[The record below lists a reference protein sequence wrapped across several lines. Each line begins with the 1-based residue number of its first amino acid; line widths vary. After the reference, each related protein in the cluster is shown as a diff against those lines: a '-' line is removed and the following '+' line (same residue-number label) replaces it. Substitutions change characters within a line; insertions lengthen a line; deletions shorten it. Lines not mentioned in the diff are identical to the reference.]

1 MSGNGGATAAQRR
14 RVKPDG
20 GSVPFARAN
29 SPPAVGARSGGGVG
43 GPAAVVPR
51 ESHDD
56 ALSRLLA
63 MGFGRAAGEAAL
75 AAAGGDAQ
83 RAVEALLQ

>member
-1 MSGNGGATAAQRR
+1 M
-14 RVKPDG
+14 
-20 GSVPFARAN
+20 
-29 SPPAVGARSGGGVG
+29 GARSVCGAPCGVRSHRRDLAAG
-43 GPAAVVPR
+43 NRSPTAVVPR

-75 AAAGGDAQ
+75 AAACGDAQ